1 MELTSLSLSFEGK
14 ITNETAK
21 RVIDA
26 ARNLVDQLR
35 NEDANSHVEL
45 GYSYENGGNNE
56 T

>member
-14 ITNETAK
+14 ITRETAK
-21 RVIDA
+21 HVINA
-26 ARNLVDQLR
+26 ARDLVDQLR

-45 GYSYENGGNNE
+45 GYSYNE